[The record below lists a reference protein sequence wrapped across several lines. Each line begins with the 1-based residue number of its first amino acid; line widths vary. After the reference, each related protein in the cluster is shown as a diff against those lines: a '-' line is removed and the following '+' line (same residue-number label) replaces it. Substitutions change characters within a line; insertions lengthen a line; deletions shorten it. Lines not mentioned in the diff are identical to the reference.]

1 MVESRDPLL
10 QPLQLKHLTLK
21 NRVMSTAHA
30 PAYVEDGLPKLRYQ
44 LYHEEKA
51 KGGLALTMFGGSSSI
66 ATDSPSSFGQIDIS
80 HDRIIPILQEF
91 SQRIHRHDCALMIQ
105 ITHAGRRTRWDTGD
119 WLPPVSP
126 SPLREYQHR
135 SFPKEME
142 IEDIRRIQKAYGAA
156 AQRAREGGLDGV
168 EVICSS
174 HLPDQFWSPTMNRRT
189 DAYGGSLDNRIR
201 FSLEMF
207 EEIRRRV
214 GPDYIVGIR
223 MSAHEMLEGGMS
235 PEESLEI
242 AVRHAESGLIDYV
255 NVVAADAT
263 TDLGISKMIPN
274 MGQPTAPFLELTRT
288 IRQAIGLPVFHAA
301 RITDL
306 STARHAVAEGYTD
319 MVGMTRAHIADPH
332 IVAKML
338 RGEEDR
344 IRPCVGAGYCI
355 DRIYVGGEA
364 LCLHN
369 PATGRERTM
378 PHVIRPSVGPSK
390 RVVVVGGGPAGLEAA
405 RVAAARGHVV
415 TLLEATDR
423 LGGQINLAARLER
436 RREII
441 GITDWLIREVELA
454 GVAVRLNSYA
464 EAGDVLALAPDIV
477 FVATGGMPNLGF
489 FGPGEDLVISG
500 WDLLSGQETLSG
512 EVLVYDENGQ
522 HQGPTV
528 AEFLARRGVKVTFVV
543 PDRMPAVELGATNSA
558 QFMKALYEN
567 GVAFVPNLALR
578 GVRREGNRLVATFRN
593 LYTEQYLERQADHVV
608 VEHGTLPADEVYREL
623 KVASRNHGE
632 IDQDALLAGRP
643 QDLSANPD
651 GRFMLFRVGDAVA
664 SRNIHAAIFDSLR
677 LAKDI

>member
-1 MVESRDPLL
+1 MPADPLL
-10 QPLQLKHLTLK
+10 QPFQLRHLTLK

-30 PAYVEDGLPKLRYQ
+30 PSYVEDGLPQLRYQ

-51 KGGLALTMFGGSSSI
+51 KGGLALTMFGGSSSV
-66 ATDSPSSFGQIDIS
+66 ARDSPSSFGQIDIS
-80 HDRIIPILQEF
+80 GDRIIPILQEF

-454 GVAVRLNSYA
+454 GVEVRLNSYA

-489 FGPGEDLVISG
+489 FGPGEDLVISS

-558 QFMKALYEN
+558 QSMKALYEN
-567 GVAFVPNLALR
+567 GVAFVPDLALR
-578 GVRREGNRLVATFRN
+578 GVRREGNRLVVTFRN

-623 KVASRNHGE
+623 KAASRNHGE

>member
-1 MVESRDPLL
+1 MIESRDPLL
-10 QPLQLKHLTLK
+10 QPLRLKHLTLK

-66 ATDSPSSFGQIDIS
+66 APDSPSSFGQIDIS
-80 HDRIIPILQEF
+80 HDRIIPVFQQFAE
-91 SQRIHRHDCALMIQ
+91 RIHRHDCALMIQ

-119 WLPPVSP
+119 WLPPVSA

-156 AQRAREGGLDGV
+156 ALRAKEGGLDGV

-174 HLPDQFWSPTMNRRT
+174 HLPDQFWSPAMNKRT
-189 DAYGGSLDNRIR
+189 DGYGGSLQNRIR
-201 FSLEMF
+201 FSLEML

-214 GPDYIVGIR
+214 GPDYILGIR

-242 AVRHAESGLIDYV
+242 AVRHAESGLIDYL
-255 NVVAADAT
+255 NVVGADAT
-263 TDLGISKMIPN
+263 TDLGISKLIPT
-274 MGQPTAPFLELTRT
+274 MGQRTAPYLDHARA
-288 IRQAIGLPVFHAA
+288 IRAAVKLPVFHAT

-332 IVAKML
+332 IVAKMT

-355 DRIYVGGEA
+355 DRIYVGGDA
-364 LCLHN
+364 LCIHN

-378 PHVIRPSVGPSK
+378 PHVIRPSEGPKK

-405 RVAAARGHVV
+405 RVSAARGHAV

-441 GITDWLIREVELA
+441 GIADWLIREVELA

-464 EAGDVLALAPDIV
+464 EAGDVLALEPDIV
-477 FVATGGMPNLGF
+477 VVATGGTPNLGF
-489 FGPGEDLVISG
+489 FGPGADLVTSA
-500 WDLLSGQETLSG
+500 WDVLSGQVSLSG
-512 EVLVYDENGQ
+512 GVLVYDENGQ

-528 AEFLARRGVKVTFVV
+528 AEFLARRGVK
-543 PDRMPAVELGATNSA
+543 
-558 QFMKALYEN
+558 
-567 GVAFVPNLALR
+567 
-578 GVRREGNRLVATFRN
+578 
-593 LYTEQYLERQADHVV
+593 
-608 VEHGTLPADEVYREL
+608 
-623 KVASRNHGE
+623 
-632 IDQDALLAGRP
+632 
-643 QDLSANPD
+643 
-651 GRFMLFRVGDAVA
+651 
-664 SRNIHAAIFDSLR
+664 
-677 LAKDI
+677 

>member
-1 MVESRDPLL
+1 MVESKDPLL

-30 PAYVEDGLPKLRYQ
+30 PNYVEDGLPRLRYQ

-51 KGGLALTMFGGSSSI
+51 RGGLALTMFGGSSSV
-66 ATDSPSSFGQIDIS
+66 AADSPSSFGQIDIS
-80 HDRIIPILQEF
+80 HDRIIPVLQGF
-91 SQRIHRHDCALMIQ
+91 SRRIHAHGCALMIQ
-105 ITHAGRRTRWDTGD
+105 LTHAGRRTRWDTGD
-119 WLPPVSP
+119 WLPTVSP
-126 SPLREYQHR
+126 SPLREYQHG

-156 AQRAREGGLDGV
+156 ALRAKEGGLDGV
-168 EVICSS
+168 EVIGTS

-189 DAYGGSLDNRIR
+189 DAYGGSLANRTR
-201 FSLEMF
+201 FSLEVF
-207 EEIRRRV
+207 EEIRRQV
-214 GPDYIVGIR
+214 GDTCIVGIR
-223 MSAHEMLEGGMS
+223 MSGHEMLEGGLS

-242 AVRHAESGLIDYV
+242 AVQHAESGLIDYV
-255 NVVAADAT
+255 NVVGADST
-263 TDLGISKMIPN
+263 TNLGLSKMIPS

-288 IRQAIGLPVFHAA
+288 IRQAIRLPVFHAT

-355 DRIYVGGEA
+355 DRIYLNGDA
-364 LCLHN
+364 LCVHN
-369 PATGRERTM
+369 AATGRERTM
-378 PHVIRPSVGPSK
+378 PHVIRPTEGPRR

-405 RVAAARGHVV
+405 RVSALRGHSV
-415 TLLEATDR
+415 TLFEASDR

-441 GITDWLIREVELA
+441 GIADWLVREVELA
-454 GVAVRLNSYA
+454 GVEVRLNSYA
-464 EAGDVLALAPDIV
+464 EADDVLAREPDIV
-477 FVATGGMPNLGF
+477 IVATGGTPNLGF
-489 FGPGEDLVISG
+489 FGPGEDLVVSG
-500 WDLLSGQETLSG
+500 WDLLSGPATLSG

-522 HQGPTV
+522 HQGPTA
-528 AEFLARRGVKVTFVV
+528 AELLARRGVEVTFVV

-567 GVAFVPNLALR
+567 GVAFVPDLALR

-593 LYTEQYLERQADHVV
+593 MYTEQFVERQADHVV
-608 VEHGTLPADEVYREL
+608 VEHGTLPADELYHDL
-623 KVASRNHGE
+623 KAASRNHGE
-632 IDQDALLAGRP
+632 IDQEALLAGRP
-643 QDLSANPD
+643 QGLSANPD

-664 SRNIHAAIFDSLR
+664 SRNIHAAIFDALR